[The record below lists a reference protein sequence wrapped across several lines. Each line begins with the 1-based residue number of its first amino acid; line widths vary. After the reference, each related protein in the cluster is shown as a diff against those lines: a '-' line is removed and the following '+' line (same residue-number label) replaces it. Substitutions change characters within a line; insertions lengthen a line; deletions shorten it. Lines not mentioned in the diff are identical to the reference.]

1 MPTQRL
7 ISERRMFHERAEEKL
22 TELFRQYGA
31 SIHRMCF
38 LYLKDYH
45 LAEDAVSETFLKA
58 YRALPSF
65 RRDASPKTW
74 LTRIAINVCK
84 SRIRS
89 PSYREQPLETFPET
103 FRQICPTEQ
112 AENRLW
118 VCQEIMKL
126 PQKYREVILL
136 YYYQECTVKEIAR
149 MLRLP
154 ATTITGRLKRA
165 KALLKS
171 VLKEENHD
179 DTQRTNR
186 SRIKR
191 TVSG

>member
-1 MPTQRL
+1 MTKQ
-7 ISERRMFHERAEEKL
+7 EELL
-22 TELFRQYGA
+22 TAFFQQYGP

-65 RRDASPKTW
+65 RRESSPKTW

-89 PSYREQPLETFPET
+89 GAYREQVQEHLPEPVSRT
-103 FRQICPTEQ
+103 NTPAQ

-118 VCQEIMKL
+118 VSRQIMAL
-126 PQKYREVILL
+126 PDKYREVILL
-136 YYYQECTVKEIAR
+136 RYYQEFTVREIAR
-149 MLRLP
+149 LLRLP
-154 ATTITGRLKRA
+154 ASTVAGRLKRA
-165 KALLKS
+165 RAMLRPLL
-171 VLKEENHD
+171 EEGYFD
-179 DTQRTNR
+179 ET
-186 SRIKR
+186 
-191 TVSG
+191 

>member
-1 MPTQRL
+1 MKEQD
-7 ISERRMFHERAEEKL
+7 EKL
-22 TELFRQYGA
+22 TELFRRYGA

-89 PSYREQPLETFPET
+89 PSCREQTLWQLPET
-103 FRQICPTEQ
+103 LWQSCPTEQ

-118 VCQEIMKL
+118 ICQEIMKL
-126 PQKYREVILL
+126 PRKYREVILL

-149 MLRLP
+149 ILRLP
-154 ATTITGRLKRA
+154 ATTVTGRLKRA
-165 KALLKS
+165 KAMLKPKLEGGILL
-171 VLKEENHD
+171 
-179 DTQRTNR
+179 
-186 SRIKR
+186 
-191 TVSG
+191 

>member
-1 MPTQRL
+1 MNEQ
-7 ISERRMFHERAEEKL
+7 EEKL